1 MELLL
6 HLYSGKIVV
15 FAMVFSRIGAMAL
28 LAPIFGSRAIPLH
41 IRVLIAVVLSVLV
54 APLQWQVGIAI
65 PSSHSEIFVGLL
77 VNILIGASL
86 GIAVMTLFSGFTLAG
101 GLIAQTVTAMVPAQ
115 SMDPLSPNCPVPVRL
130 LQILALAI
138 FVAIGG
144 HRLMMM
150 SILDSFR
157 ALPAAD
163 TTLPGGMLETMTRL
177 VSESFRMA
185 VRVAAP
191 AVTAVLAATLLIG
204 LASRAMPQL
213 NSFTMGFTVNL
224 WVTFLALLFSLA
236 VIGHLFSDEVT
247 SFMSIWQQTF

>member
-1 MELLL
+1 
-6 HLYSGKIVV
+6 
-15 FAMVFSRIGAMAL
+15 
-28 LAPIFGSRAIPLH
+28 
-41 IRVLIAVVLSVLV
+41 
-54 APLQWQVGIAI
+54 
-65 PSSHSEIFVGLL
+65 
-77 VNILIGASL
+77 
-86 GIAVMTLFSGFTLAG
+86 
-101 GLIAQTVTAMVPAQ
+101 
-115 SMDPLSPNCPVPVRL
+115 
-130 LQILALAI
+130 
-138 FVAIGG
+138 
-144 HRLMMM
+144 MMM

-191 AVTAVLAATLLIG
+191 VVTAVLAATLLVG
-204 LASRAMPQL
+204 LASRAIPQL

-236 VIGHLFSDEVT
+236 VISHLFSDEIT

>member
-1 MELLL
+1 
-6 HLYSGKIVV
+6 
-15 FAMVFSRIGAMAL
+15 
-28 LAPIFGSRAIPLH
+28 
-41 IRVLIAVVLSVLV
+41 
-54 APLQWQVGIAI
+54 
-65 PSSHSEIFVGLL
+65 
-77 VNILIGASL
+77 
-86 GIAVMTLFSGFTLAG
+86 
-101 GLIAQTVTAMVPAQ
+101 
-115 SMDPLSPNCPVPVRL
+115 